1 MSDSGSSNDPVLR
14 FLLFIPSLKHSPLR
28 LETSGM
34 RNQFSASPINT
45 VKLIHRLFDG
55 SDESPAFLIPQ
66 IGGVVIYQDKAAE
79 HADTRQGLPT
89 ARRLELAELELP
101 FAYFASQ
108 LYALLGVPPIDP
120 RYRTVDQKDG
130 GGIRPMM
137 QWQKVNLMRS
147 ITESNLREAKG
158 TLISITRLVA
168 RIKEMVINK
177 EVRSDV
183 EGAVNALQKVRLRI
197 FPF

>member
-1 MSDSGSSNDPVLR
+1 
-14 FLLFIPSLKHSPLR
+14 
-28 LETSGM
+28 
-34 RNQFSASPINT
+34 
-45 VKLIHRLFDG
+45 
-55 SDESPAFLIPQ
+55 LIPQ
-66 IGGVVIYQDKAAE
+66 IGGVVIHQDTAVE
-79 HADTRQGLPT
+79 NADTTQGLPT

-108 LYALLGVPPIDP
+108 LYALLGVPPLDP
-120 RYRTVDQKDG
+120 RYRTYRTADQKDG
-130 GGIRPMM
+130 GGILPMT

-183 EGAVNALQKVRLRI
+183 EGAVNALQKVKPGI
-197 FPF
+197 FPSRMLQATDLLLLPISLPSAFRLLLQD

>member
-1 MSDSGSSNDPVLR
+1 M
-14 FLLFIPSLKHSPLR
+14 
-28 LETSGM
+28 
-34 RNQFSASPINT
+34 
-45 VKLIHRLFDG
+45 HRLFDG

-66 IGGVVIYQDKAAE
+66 IGGVVIHQDTAVKN
-79 HADTRQGLPT
+79 ADTTQGLPT

-108 LYALLGVPPIDP
+108 LYALLGVPPLDP
-120 RYRTVDQKDG
+120 RYRTADQKDG
-130 GGIRPMM
+130 GGILPMT

-183 EGAVNALQKVRLRI
+183 EGAVNALQKVGLRI
-197 FPF
+197 FPFRMIQTTDLMLMRISWRSAFRLLLQA